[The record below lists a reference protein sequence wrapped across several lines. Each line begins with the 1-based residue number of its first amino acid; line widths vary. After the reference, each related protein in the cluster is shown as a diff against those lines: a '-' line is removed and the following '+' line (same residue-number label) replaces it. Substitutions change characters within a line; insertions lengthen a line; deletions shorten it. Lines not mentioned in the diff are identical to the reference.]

1 MGKRYGTTL
10 QTALQADGTHTPT
23 DLLSLIRGN
32 VYFPTYSDSLKDIAS
47 WLGFAWSEPSPVG
60 LNSVVHRHTWENSRD
75 PLIKANLLTY
85 NAEDCQAAEIVARA
99 LLGLQASEPGA
110 GSAETSLD
118 TVNVES
124 LRKKRSKLGPF
135 VSPFKEFEQL
145 ALAARWD
152 YQRDRIRVRPT
163 GHNKQVVRGARDY
176 LGPRNRL
183 RINKTIVQARL
194 SSCPTCGGECTARP
208 RRTRTRY
215 DLSFGNCSVKR
226 SVVKHRFHY
235 HWCNRCKRR
244 FGEPPQFWPQSHL
257 GRSLVAYVLYHTID
271 LAIPFP
277 TVKKMLS
284 ACFKLDILLETL
296 ITIKR
301 TAARQY
307 QSTYDSILRHI
318 LTGDLLHIDETH
330 VSVGGKPAYVWV
342 FTNLFD
348 VAFLYTETREGAFLH
363 EMLKDFR
370 GILVSDF
377 YTAYD
382 SIGCLQQKCLI
393 HLIRDLNDDVL
404 KHPYDEE
411 LKSIVRNCAALLK
424 PIIQTIDRRELKQR
438 FLAKHRI
445 EVDRFYRDLSKQDYQ
460 SERAQKCKKRFEKN
474 RDKLFTFLN
483 YDDIPWNNNN
493 AEHAVKAFAKIRDIV
508 RGTFTAR
515 TVRNNLVLL
524 SICQT
529 CKYSGVDFF
538 EFMRSGELD
547 LYTALERQRP
557 FGGSKQ
563 LVCQQ
568 NR

>member
-1 MGKRYGTTL
+1 
-10 QTALQADGTHTPT
+10 
-23 DLLSLIRGN
+23 
-32 VYFPTYSDSLKDIAS
+32 
-47 WLGFAWSEPSPVG
+47 
-60 LNSVVHRHTWENSRD
+60 
-75 PLIKANLLTY
+75 
-85 NAEDCQAAEIVARA
+85 
-99 LLGLQASEPGA
+99 
-110 GSAETSLD
+110 
-118 TVNVES
+118 
-124 LRKKRSKLGPF
+124 
-135 VSPFKEFEQL
+135 
-145 ALAARWD
+145 
-152 YQRDRIRVRPT
+152 
-163 GHNKQVVRGARDY
+163 
-176 LGPRNRL
+176 
-183 RINKTIVQARL
+183 
-194 SSCPTCGGECTARP
+194 
-208 RRTRTRY
+208 
-215 DLSFGNCSVKR
+215 
-226 SVVKHRFHY
+226 
-235 HWCNRCKRR
+235 
-244 FGEPPQFWPQSHL
+244 
-257 GRSLVAYVLYHTID
+257 
-271 LAIPFP
+271 
-277 TVKKMLS
+277 
-284 ACFKLDILLETL
+284 
-296 ITIKR
+296 
-301 TAARQY
+301 
-307 QSTYDSILRHI
+307 
-318 LTGDLLHIDETH
+318 
-330 VSVGGKPAYVWV
+330 
-342 FTNLFD
+342 
-348 VAFLYTETREGAFLH
+348 
-363 EMLKDFR
+363 MLKDFR

-411 LKSIVRNCAALLK
+411 LKSIVRNFAALLK

>member
-1 MGKRYGTTL
+1 
-10 QTALQADGTHTPT
+10 
-23 DLLSLIRGN
+23 
-32 VYFPTYSDSLKDIAS
+32 
-47 WLGFAWSEPSPVG
+47 
-60 LNSVVHRHTWENSRD
+60 
-75 PLIKANLLTY
+75 
-85 NAEDCQAAEIVARA
+85 
-99 LLGLQASEPGA
+99 
-110 GSAETSLD
+110 
-118 TVNVES
+118 
-124 LRKKRSKLGPF
+124 
-135 VSPFKEFEQL
+135 
-145 ALAARWD
+145 
-152 YQRDRIRVRPT
+152 
-163 GHNKQVVRGARDY
+163 
-176 LGPRNRL
+176 
-183 RINKTIVQARL
+183 
-194 SSCPTCGGECTARP
+194 
-208 RRTRTRY
+208 
-215 DLSFGNCSVKR
+215 
-226 SVVKHRFHY
+226 
-235 HWCNRCKRR
+235 
-244 FGEPPQFWPQSHL
+244 
-257 GRSLVAYVLYHTID
+257 
-271 LAIPFP
+271 
-277 TVKKMLS
+277 
-284 ACFKLDILLETL
+284 
-296 ITIKR
+296 
-301 TAARQY
+301 
-307 QSTYDSILRHI
+307 
-318 LTGDLLHIDETH
+318 
-330 VSVGGKPAYVWV
+330 
-342 FTNLFD
+342 
-348 VAFLYTETREGAFLH
+348 
-363 EMLKDFR
+363 MLKDFR

-411 LKSIVRNCAALLK
+411 LKSIVRNFAALLK

-557 FGGSKQ
+557 FGGSKHSFASKIGSGQ
-563 LVCQQ
+563 IKSEAVSDVQAG
-568 NR
+568 